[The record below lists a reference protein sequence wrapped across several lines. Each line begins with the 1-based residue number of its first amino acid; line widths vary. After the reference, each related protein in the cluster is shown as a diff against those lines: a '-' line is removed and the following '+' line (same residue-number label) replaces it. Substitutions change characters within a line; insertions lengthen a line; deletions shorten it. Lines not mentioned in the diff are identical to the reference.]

1 MARDGMGLMRRD
13 KLKGRDGMGWDE
25 KKGDVDFGFSCL
37 LSPMKVYRFQ
47 KKFPEGI
54 LVDREQLWHFGLPG
68 LEINGMK
75 LTKKG
80 WRNTWGG
87 FFM

>member
-1 MARDGMGLMRRD
+1 MVSPSAWCDWAWGYKRGG
-13 KLKGRDGMGWDE
+13 
-25 KKGDVDFGFSCL
+25 GDVNFGFSCL

-54 LVDREQLWHFGLPG
+54 LVDREQMLGK
-68 LEINGMK
+68 NGMK

-80 WRNTWGG
+80 
-87 FFM
+87 